1 MRIRELTSPTNSLV
15 KVFRRALAEGA
26 TREGWL
32 AVEGPHLVEEA
43 LEAASTAIIHS
54 VLVSE
59 GAMVKFAG
67 LLKRLSPET
76 EIAQVA
82 DKLFRQVAD
91 TQNPQGIAGLVELAR
106 ANLGDI
112 LQRRDVL
119 LVVACGLQD
128 PGNLGTILRSAEAFG
143 ASALVTLENTV
154 SPFNP
159 KAVRASAGAI
169 FRIPVVPK
177 IKAENLVERLRASR
191 VSIIAAERSSPQT
204 IEKANLCG
212 PAALLIGREAA
223 GLPEEIT
230 RHADLR
236 LSIPIRTGTDS
247 VNAATA
253 ASILL
258 YESARQRGFRYSY

>member
-1 MRIRELTSPTNSLV
+1 MGIRELTSSANSLV
-15 KVFRRALAEGA
+15 KLFRRALPKGV

-43 LEAASTAIIHS
+43 LEAASTATIHS

-59 GAMVKFAG
+59 SAMVKFTG

-91 TQNPQGIAGLVELAR
+91 TQSPQGIAALVELAR

-119 LVVACGLQD
+119 VVVACGLQD

-143 ASALVTLENTV
+143 ASALVTLEDTV

-191 VSIIAAERSSPQT
+191 VSIVAAERSSHTT
-204 IEKANLCG
+204 IEHADLRG
-212 PAALLIGREAA
+212 PVALLIGQEAA
-223 GLPEEIT
+223 GLPGEII
-230 RHADLR
+230 RHADWR
-236 LSIPIRTGTDS
+236 LSIPIREGTDS